1 MPDRKRRLKIFLLHI
16 VLLPT
21 LLYTFYFFTLGPKP
35 WSGVDEAVVE
45 KIAGEHGRE
54 ASPPLINT
62 DQGDLLLFVFLLA
75 GAVGGFVAG
84 YSWRKLVSEKRRD
97 N

>member
-1 MPDRKRRLKIFLLHI
+1 MPDRKRRLKIFLLHL

-21 LLYTFYFFTLGPKP
+21 VLYT
-35 WSGVDEAVVE
+35 
-45 KIAGEHGRE
+45 
-54 ASPPLINT
+54 
-62 DQGDLLLFVFLLA
+62 
-75 GAVGGFVAG
+75 GFVAG